1 MHFETV
7 TTYIRRSPY
16 QAIAAISIMSLT
28 FFMISIFSLLTIL
41 SIRLINYFEKSPQLT
56 IFFKDDAKVEEIMS
70 LKKEFENTGKVET
83 IRYVSKEDALSI
95 YNKIFADENPI
106 LLDLVTPDILPA
118 SLEIQA
124 IKAEYLSDLAVMVKD
139 SKLIDSIAYQK
150 DIIDTFISWM
160 NAFKSVGMAIIS
172 AHIIT
177 SILVILTIIAFK
189 IVIRREEIEIMRLLG
204 ATSGFVR
211 IPFIL
216 EGIFY
221 GFFGALLGWTLALA
235 LFAYT
240 TPFLQTS
247 LRNIPIFPIPPVLLG
262 QVLVGEIALASVLG
276 AFASYVA
283 VLRYLK

>member
-16 QAIAAISIMSLT
+16 QAIAAVSIMSLT

-56 IFFKDDAKVEEIMS
+56 IFFKDEAKVEEIMS
-70 LKKEFENTGKVET
+70 LKKEFEDTGKVET

-118 SLEIQA
+118 SIEIQA

-172 AHIIT
+172 AHIVT

-221 GFFGALLGWTLALA
+221 GFFGALLGWTLALG

-247 LRNIPIFPIPPVLLG
+247 LRNIPIFPIPPVLLA
-262 QVLVGEIALASVLG
+262 QVLIGEIALSCILG